1 LREITDTD
9 IDELFMQGKI
19 LQTSSI
25 DFKCLTGAPQRDIE
39 FNNEHFSTAFLC
51 DLDFK
56 DCIFKNIYFRNTKF
70 IRCRL
75 ESVEFRNCNTRELK
89 FNESVLKKI
98 NISNAKLFEFDV
110 SHTDVDG
117 IYFDNCE
124 YESCSFV
131 SASLNNVS
139 ARNSKSVGLPSHYS
153 KLRNVDEISA
163 NFLSTH
169 EFIEY

>member
-39 FNNEHFSTAFLC
+39 FNNGHFSTAFLC

-75 ESVEFRNCNTRELK
+75 ESVEFRNCNTKELE

-117 IYFDNCE
+117 IYFDNCGNLSQFFINSRIHRILKLPL
-124 YESCSFV
+124 YRK
-131 SASLNNVS
+131 SL
-139 ARNSKSVGLPSHYS
+139 L
-153 KLRNVDEISA
+153 I
-163 NFLSTH
+163 T
-169 EFIEY
+169 